1 MFIGEYIMNEKLK
14 LENQLCFKIY
24 SISKSI
30 VRIYGPL
37 LKEIDLTY
45 PQYLVMMVLW
55 EHKKLSFKEISSKLK
70 MKTGTLTPI
79 LSKLENNGYLERIK
93 DKNDD
98 RKIYISITE
107 KGLDI
112 EDKAKDIP
120 IKISKEINLVD
131 EEYKKYLEE
140 FDYLL
145 KKIDY
150 IEKYI
155 K

>member
-1 MFIGEYIMNEKLK
+1 MDEKLK

-30 VRIYGPL
+30 IRIYGPL
-37 LKEIDLTY
+37 LNRIDLTY

-55 EHKKLSFKEISSKLK
+55 ENRKISFKDISYKLK

-79 LSKLENNGYLERIK
+79 ITKLENNGYLKRVK
-93 DKNDD
+93 DETDD

-107 KGLDI
+107 KGMEL
-112 EDKAKDIP
+112 EKKAKDIP
-120 IKISKEINLVD
+120 KKLACNIQLKEQD
-131 EEYKKYLEE
+131 YFKYLQD
-140 FDYLL
+140 FDDLI
-145 KKIDY
+145 KKLDS

>member
-1 MFIGEYIMNEKLK
+1 MNEQLK

-30 VRIYGPL
+30 IRIYGPL
-37 LKEIDLTY
+37 LKNIGITY

-55 EHKKLSFKEISSKLK
+55 EDNKIAFKDMSYKLK

-79 LSKLENNGYLERIK
+79 IDKLASNGYINRVK
-93 DKNDD
+93 DHIDD
-98 RKIYISITE
+98 RKIYIEITKKGIELKE
-107 KGLDI
+107 K
-112 EDKAKDIP
+112 ARNIP
-120 IKISKEINLVD
+120 KELSCNVQLN
-131 EEYKKYLEE
+131 EGEYSKYLKDFNALIEKL
-140 FDYLL
+140 DC
-145 KKIDY
+145 